1 MGRNDLRK
9 IALSIL
15 AGATALIASEL
26 VERLDLQKPLHDSAA
41 LNQLVIEYR
50 PANNSILLV
59 YGTGKLVTQA
69 HPQVGSSELAPTC
82 IGKISQADVKGL
94 VQEIINHRL
103 FDLPLNEYYFM
114 TASDDGDDFW
124 RALKLHSITIDDGHS
139 RASRQFAAGIYQGKN
154 KPSQRIS
161 LRLKSYCCVRES
173 QRSATSPATSLRE
186 STFPFAGIKPCHRL
200 LQLDNDAP

>member
-139 RASRQFAAGIYQGKN
+139 RASRQFAAGIYQGK
-154 KPSQRIS
+154 KQTIPTDFAAIEELL
-161 LRLKSYCCVRES
+161 LRTGKS
-173 QRSATSPATSLRE
+173 AI
-186 STFPFAGIKPCHRL
+186 GDKPCHI
-200 LQLDNDAP
+200 APGINLPFRRNQTMSSSSPN